1 MAKPSK
7 KTKKKKKV
15 PIQKD
20 NVEIKT
26 RLVLLA
32 GPSSTGKT
40 TLTNKL
46 MWQASQ
52 LSPVRVSQDEIIG
65 RIPKG
70 LSPDAWEN
78 TRQDLFIMAI
88 TEALFNPSAKLIVF
102 DTSNIS
108 HESLYNFLMTI
119 HTLAGEALLTEI
131 TLLKLQIP
139 KQRHLENARRHYPDD
154 PDITSIVKEQRSC
167 YEGPKGSLGVD
178 YVSDNLVSYQFVI
191 DPETTTFTFDFTRI
205 ESSFDFE

>member
-7 KTKKKKKV
+7 KTKKKRKV
-15 PIQKD
+15 PGPE
-20 NVEIKT
+20 NNIKLTT
-26 RLVLLA
+26 RIVLLA

-40 TLTNKL
+40 TLAKKL
-46 MWQASQ
+46 LWQASS
-52 LSPVRVSQDEIIG
+52 LNPVCVSQDEIIR

-88 TEALFNPSAKLIVF
+88 TEALFNPSAKLIIF
-102 DTSNIS
+102 DTANIS

-139 KQRHLENARRHYPDD
+139 KQRHLENARRHYPND
-154 PDITSIVKEQRSC
+154 PDITSRVKEQRLR
-167 YEGPKGSLGVD
+167 YEGSDGSLGAD
-178 YVSDNLVSYQFVI
+178 YMSDKLVSYQFVI

-205 ESSFDFE
+205 ESSFDFW